1 MGVAEMTRFG
11 MKEDD
16 FREFAS
22 LFAEAANGRSVGEE
36 VARLRKRFQNLHYC
50 FDNEYPEAIES
61 LTRLF

>member
-1 MGVAEMTRFG
+1 

-36 VARLRKRFQNLHYC
+36 VARFRKRFQNLNYC